1 MGTGMA
7 DRERRIYW
15 AGGFLYDRD
24 THSIFLHQRDGNTR
38 SSPHKWAFF
47 GGHNEG
53 AESAAECFV
62 RELEEEIGLRVRVDE
77 AKWLC
82 EYLNTDTGQ
91 HRIVF
96 YVEKAVPVEQLVL
109 GEGAGFAW
117 VKISEAE
124 RLDLANK
131 TRDDIRYFLAR
142 PS

>member
-1 MGTGMA
+1 MA
-7 DRERRIYW
+7 DGKHDIYW

-24 THSIFLHQRDGNTR
+24 TKSILLHKRDGNTR

-53 AESAAECFV
+53 AESGAECFV

-77 AKWLC
+77 ARWLR
-82 EYLNTDTGQ
+82 EYLNTDTNQ

-96 YVEKAVPVEQLVL
+96 YVEKAVPVEQLIL

-117 VKISEAE
+117 VKLSEVE
-124 RLDLANK
+124 GFDLANK
-131 TRDDIRYFLAR
+131 TRDDIRYFLAS
-142 PS
+142 PL